1 MWSTVISIYSL
12 LAAVAILLL
21 GSGYSGTLI
30 GVRAGMEGFSD
41 TVNGIIMSGYF
52 VGFVTGAFL
61 CPRLLRLVGHIRA
74 VAAMAALASASI
86 TLHGLIVQPVI
97 WLLLRI
103 VTGACMVGLYLA
115 IESWLNSLLERRTR
129 GRIFAVYMLVNL
141 MALGTAQY
149 LILVYGPV
157 EIAGFALAAAFFA
170 LGLIPIALTRVPEP
184 AKVATPTFSLSGLL
198 KLSRL
203 ASAGAFATGLTN
215 GTLWGLGALYAHRI
229 GFDPAGIAAFM
240 SAVIFGG
247 ALLQLPIGYY
257 SDRHDRRKV
266 LLFAGALAFATAC
279 ALALVPSSSLPTM
292 LAAAFFYGGFS
303 FSVYSLSVAHAND
316 RADTAQT
323 VEVTRGLL
331 LVNGT
336 GAAIGPVVS
345 GILMHNLGPRS
356 MMMFFA
362 VVFLALAAYALLRV
376 RVSNAVPI
384 EDQAQFMPVART
396 SPAAAEID
404 PRNL

>member
-1 MWSTVISIYSL
+1 MWTTVISIYSL
-12 LAAVAILLL
+12 LIAVAILLL
-21 GSGYSGTLI
+21 GSGYSGSLI

-41 TVNGIIMSGYF
+41 AVNGIIMSGYF
-52 VGFVTGAFL
+52 VGFVAGAFW

-74 VAAMAALASASI
+74 VAVMAALASASI
-86 TLHGLIVQPVI
+86 TLHGLIVHPLM

-103 VTGACMVGLYLA
+103 ITGACMVGLYLA

-141 MALGTAQY
+141 MALGASQY

-184 AKVATPTFSLSGLL
+184 AKVTTPTFSLSGLI
-198 KLSRL
+198 KLSHL

-229 GFDPAGIAAFM
+229 GFDPMGIAAFM

-266 LLFAGALAFATAC
+266 LLFAGVLAFATAC
-279 ALALVPSSSLPTM
+279 ALALVPGSRFLTM
-292 LAAAFFYGGFS
+292 LTAAFFYGGFS

-316 RADTAQT
+316 RADTNQT

-336 GAAIGPVVS
+336 GAAIGPVIS

-356 MMMFFA
+356 MMLFFA
-362 VVFLALAAYALLRV
+362 AVFLALTAYALWRA
-376 RVSNAVPI
+376 RVSNAVPV
-384 EDQAQFMPVART
+384 EQQVHFVPVART